1 MQNQNLN
8 QVDQRKKSLKRLL
21 EIGINPYPSE
31 LVDID
36 SNSTDIK
43 DSYDESSDE
52 RIVKIAGRLMRRRI
66 MGKASFAEIQDDCG
80 RIQLYLNRDEIC
92 KGEDKSLYNEVF
104 KKLIDIGD
112 IIFVRDSNTPTMNI
126 VVVLSNT
133 GTVVDVSDGT
143 AITVADAD

>member
-1 MQNQNLN
+1 M
-8 QVDQRKKSLKRLL
+8 
-21 EIGINPYPSE
+21 GINPYPSE

-36 SNSTDIK
+36 SNSIDIK
-43 DSYDESSDE
+43 DNYDESSDE